1 MDPGQAKG
9 GKRTSTDTID
19 DSSRKKPKMVDDS
32 GAKLNPYL
40 AHMYQDDGA
49 AAANGY
55 GPFAGMR
62 RRQTTAE
69 QAEKA
74 EDSDSNP
81 FTGNPHTQQY
91 FRILET
97 RRNLP
102 VHKQRWVTRTRR
114 RSEGIDSG

>member
-9 GKRTSTDTID
+9 GKRTSADSID
-19 DSSRKKPKMVDDS
+19 DDPRKKAKMTDDA

-40 AHMYQDDGA
+40 AHMYPDDA
-49 AAANGY
+49 ATTGY

-69 QAEKA
+69 QAAKA

-81 FTGNPHTQQY
+81 LTGKPHTQQY

-102 VHKQRWVTRTRR
+102 VHKQRLEWTDGRERA
-114 RSEGIDSG
+114 SESC